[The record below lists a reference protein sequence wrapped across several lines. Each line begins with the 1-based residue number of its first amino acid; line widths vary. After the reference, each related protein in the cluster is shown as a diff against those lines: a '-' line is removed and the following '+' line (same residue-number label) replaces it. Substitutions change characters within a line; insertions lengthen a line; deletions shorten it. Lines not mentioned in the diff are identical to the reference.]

1 MLITK
6 VTKYF
11 NLLTSFD
18 QALQGD
24 VNRANDSPDGGI
36 LDQLWY
42 RFLFF
47 VFRLVFGR
55 TRFDWR
61 LRKISKT
68 KKMQEVDLLNIL
80 KSPAGKWHKPN

>member
-1 MLITK
+1 MD
-6 VTKYF
+6 
-11 NLLTSFD
+11 LLTSFD

-24 VNRANDSPDGGI
+24 MDRAKDSSDGGV

-42 RFLFF
+42 RFLLL
-47 VFRLVFGR
+47 VFRLVLVG

-68 KKMQEVDLLNIL
+68 
-80 KSPAGKWHKPN
+80 